1 MKLYLNGKDV
11 NTFAIKTN
19 HRVQEETAKK
29 YFLKY
34 VKLLTGK
41 GLQEES
47 ENIVVFNANNEDDD
61 FTEISLKGNVL
72 TFSGGKRGIIYSVF
86 TFLEKLGCRFYT
98 PKMEKLPKT
107 DGHLSD
113 FSLVEQSPFIFR
125 DVLDNEAKDKE
136 WCLKNKINSDLWH
149 TRKLKEEDGGAYT
162 FVGIPAHSLTGEFL
176 LKPFVESNPEFFAL
190 KDGKRRTDAHG
201 QVCMTNRDAI
211 QKVTEEVKKLLAKN
225 PDKNIVSVSSGDNDN
240 FCECEKCKQSI
251 HKIGLTNTYF
261 NFVNAVARNIKKEY
275 PKVLIHT
282 FAYEMLD
289 DFKDGFEFED
299 NIMVQFC
306 LARNCKLHSLTDES
320 CGLNVFAL
328 NNLKK
333 CTSICKNIFI
343 WEYINCFKYQLFPF
357 PHITHYRE
365 DIQAFRDLKV
375 KGLFYE
381 GAHRDWENV
390 SFAGIRELKCYIL
403 SKLMWKP
410 DMSKEEYE
418 EHIREFCQAF
428 YGEGYEYVME
438 YLGLLSSFLGNVH
451 ATYNC
456 FDEQKNVVSF
466 IPKEKTANF
475 LQKARDLLSK
485 ALQKANETQT
495 KGIKKLEIEL
505 LYYELFWTMKDILN
519 CGDMQEKKNVLAK
532 SKSLI
537 DVIIKENIPI
547 TFFGQSIESQNA
559 ELIKMVAVPVSEW
572 NYKW

>member
-190 KDGKRRTDAHG
+190 KDGKRRTDARG
-201 QVCMTNRDAI
+201 QVCMTNQEAAK
-211 QKVTEEVKKLLAKN
+211 KVTEEVKKLLAEN